1 MNTSTPR
8 ARVFPSD
15 WKLIPAEGL
24 VGREADALQI
34 LANGLGEG
42 YTVYHGI
49 HWTRLE
55 QGLTVLGRIQF
66 LVLTPSGMLV
76 LIAMKTGVVRVENGR
91 LYKSQLQPKQQSLPL
106 SQQLQKDFNRVDIL
120 EDLLEQGSGLARQF
134 FSQHQKILRFEPLLY
149 FPDFKVRVL
158 DGVALQARRVV
169 DASANP
175 GLCDIIREI
184 NEATLNASSS
194 SGGVDAKEMHRFLSN
209 SLDLVPEVGALS
221 EASEHWLTRLT
232 QGLEDWVGRL
242 KFEPFK
248 LRVQGTAGSGKSQL
262 ALKEMVQNHRAK
274 ARTLYV
280 CYNRPLAAH
289 MAGEVRGLDLMGAT
303 VFNFHALCDRVL
315 RDAGQHVDF
324 SQAGAFDSLVSR
336 TKALPIDR
344 RWIFDSIVID
354 EGQDFEAEW
363 LEVLKRFGHERT
375 RWIWLEDPAQN
386 LYAKA
391 AVQLPGWVTLQ
402 VPLNYRNP
410 QRIVEAL
417 QAYQPAFGLLDDA
430 EFKVQAMCPLEGFPV
445 EYIGYEES
453 QGPLDATAKAITGC
467 LKQGFSRNQI
477 ALLTLRGHEKS
488 RVLKEKQLGPHA
500 LRHFTG
506 QYDEQGNPVFTEGA
520 VLAESVYRFKGQS
533 AQAVVVTEVEFETFS
548 DSDYRKLFV
557 AMTRAKMLVV
567 LVGESSVLAKL
578 KAGTSQIQ

>member
-1 MNTSTPR
+1 MNISVDSPLNKPSAK
-8 ARVFPSD
+8 ARIYPSD
-15 WKLIPAEGL
+15 WKHIPAEGL
-24 VGREADALQI
+24 WGREADALQI
-34 LANGLGEG
+34 LANGLGAG

-91 LYKSQLQPKQQSLPL
+91 IYKSQQ
-106 SQQLQKDFNRVDIL
+106 VDIL

-134 FSQHQKILRFEPLLY
+134 FAQHKKSLRFEPLLY

-169 DASANP
+169 DATASP
-175 GLCDIIREI
+175 SLCDIISEI
-184 NEATLNASSS
+184 NQAANQAASQLTN
-194 SGGVDAKEMHRFLSN
+194 SGGAGIDIKEMHRFLSN

-221 EASEHWLTRLT
+221 EASEQWLTRLT

-242 KFEPFK
+242 QFEPFK

-262 ALKEMVQNHRAK
+262 ALKEMVQNHKAK

-289 MAGEVRGLDLMGAT
+289 MAGEVRGLELLGAS

-324 SQAGAFDSLVSR
+324 SQSGAFESLVGR
-336 TKALPIDR
+336 TKALPVDR

-363 LEVLKRFGHERT
+363 LDVLQRFGHSKT

-386 LYAKA
+386 LYGKA
-391 AVQLPGWVTLQ
+391 PVDLPGWVTLR
-402 VPLNYRNP
+402 VPLNFRNP

-417 QAYQPAFGLLDDA
+417 GAYQSAFGLLDDA

-445 EYIGYEES
+445 ETVSYTPL
-453 QGPLDATAKAITGC
+453 QGPLDATAKAITSC
-467 LKQGFSRNQI
+467 LKHGFGRSQI

-488 RVLKEKQLGPHA
+488 KVLKEKQLGPHA

-506 QYDEQGNPVFTEGA
+506 QYDEQGNPVFTDGA

-533 AQAVVVTEVEFETFS
+533 AQAVVITEIEFESFS

-567 LVGESSVLAKL
+567 LVGQDGVLERL
-578 KAGTSQIQ
+578 KSTSA

>member
-1 MNTSTPR
+1 MTTSPSSTVK
-8 ARVFPSD
+8 AKVFPSD
-15 WKLIPAEGL
+15 WKHIPSEGL
-24 VGREADALQI
+24 WGREADALQI

-66 LVLTPSGMLV
+66 LVWTPSGMLV

-91 LYKSQLQPKQQSLPL
+91 LYKSQQ
-106 SQQLQKDFNRVDIL
+106 VDIL
-120 EDLLEQGSGLARQF
+120 EDLLEQGCGLARQF
-134 FSQHQKILRFEPLLY
+134 FAQHQKTLRFEPLLY

-169 DASANP
+169 DATANP

-184 NEATLNASSS
+184 DQAAAQLGATGT
-194 SGGVDAKEMHRFLSN
+194 SGIDAKEMHRFLSN

-221 EASEHWLTRLT
+221 EASEQWLTRLT

-242 KFEPFK
+242 KFEPFR

-262 ALKEMVQNHRAK
+262 ALREMIQNHKAK

-289 MAGEVRGLDLMGAT
+289 MAGEARGLELLGAA

-336 TKALPIDR
+336 TQALPIDR

-354 EGQDFEAEW
+354 EGQDFEPEW
-363 LEVLKRFGHERT
+363 LEVLQRFAHPKT

-386 LYAKA
+386 LYGKA
-391 AVQLPGWVTLQ
+391 PVPLAAWVTLQ
-402 VPLNYRNP
+402 VPLNFRNP

-417 QAYQPAFGLLDDA
+417 QSYQTAFGLLDDA
-430 EFKVQAMCPLEGFPV
+430 QFKVQAMCPLEGFPV
-445 EYIGYEES
+445 EYVGYS
-453 QGPLDATAKAITGC
+453 STQGPLDATAKAITSC

-533 AQAVVVTEVEFETFS
+533 AQAVVITEIEFDTFS

-567 LVGESSVLAKL
+567 LVGESGVVERL
-578 KAGTSQIQ
+578 KSAGT

>member
-1 MNTSTPR
+1 MTSSPSST
-8 ARVFPSD
+8 AKAKVFPSD
-15 WKLIPAEGL
+15 WKHIPSEGL
-24 VGREADALQI
+24 WGREADALQI

-42 YTVYHGI
+42 YTIYHGV

-66 LVLTPSGMLV
+66 LVWTPSGMLV

-91 LYKSQLQPKQQSLPL
+91 LYKSQQ
-106 SQQLQKDFNRVDIL
+106 VDIL
-120 EDLLEQGSGLARQF
+120 EDLLEQGLGLARQF
-134 FSQHQKILRFEPLLY
+134 FAQHQKNLRFEPLLY

-169 DASANP
+169 DATANP
-175 GLCDIIREI
+175 SLCDLIREI
-184 NEATLNASSS
+184 DQAAVQLSPT
-194 SGGVDAKEMHRFLSN
+194 GGTGIDAKEMHRFLSN

-221 EASEHWLTRLT
+221 QASEHWLTRLT

-242 KFEPFK
+242 KFEPFH

-262 ALKEMVQNHRAK
+262 ALREMVQNHQAK

-289 MAGEVRGLDLMGAT
+289 MAGEARGLELLGAS

-315 RDAGQHVDF
+315 RDVGQHVDF

-344 RWIFDSIVID
+344 RWIFDSIVVD
-354 EGQDFEAEW
+354 EGQDFEPEW
-363 LEVLKRFGHERT
+363 LDVLQRFAHAKT
-375 RWIWLEDPAQN
+375 RWVWLEDPAQN
-386 LYAKA
+386 LYGKA
-391 AVQLPGWVTLQ
+391 PVPLAGWVTLQ
-402 VPLNYRNP
+402 VPLNFRNP

-417 QAYQPAFGLLDDA
+417 QAYQSVFGLLDDA

-445 EYIGYEES
+445 EYVSYS
-453 QGPLDATAKAITGC
+453 PAQGPLDATAKAITSC

-506 QYDEQGNPVFTEGA
+506 QYDDQGNPVFTEGA

-533 AQAVVVTEVEFETFS
+533 AQAVVITEIEFDTFS

-567 LVGESSVLAKL
+567 LVGESDVVECL
-578 KAGTSQIQ
+578 KSAGT